1 MANTTT
7 KEIYVDFLKE
17 PPLSLWNTATGT
29 TALAATTTV
38 NAFYSGQGHYF
49 EIWNDA
55 QNDQLVLTG
64 GAIGATGWVPPVDNA
79 ADAIEITRGI
89 NSTNGKSIFTVGTD
103 NAFFIQVGGKIGTIA
118 RNTVF
123 TVGFRKLEAY
133 ATLKG
138 ADATAALTC
147 HPDKAMI
154 GNVAVGGTL
163 ATQTSLANAD
173 VQTSLAHAALVDA
186 TFFSFRVNVSAAGVV
201 TYKLGTSL
209 TDLATA
215 EANLAAD
222 ANAVAFT
229 FANATVLVPS
239 IMIAGTA
246 ATGINDTG
254 ILKYQVGYQ

>member
-1 MANTTT
+1 MATR
-7 KEIYVDFLKE
+7 KQVYVDFVQEL
-17 PPLSLWNTATGT
+17 PLALFNTATGI

-38 NAFYSGQGHYF
+38 NAFRTSRGHYF
-49 EIWNDA
+49 EMYNDG

-64 GAIGATGWVPPVDNA
+64 GAIGTTGWVPPVDNA

-89 NSTNGKSIFTVGTD
+89 NTGNALSKFTVGTD
-103 NAFFIQVGGKIGTIA
+103 PAFFIRVGGKIGTIA

-133 ATLKG
+133 AALKG

-163 ATQTSLANAD
+163 ATQTSLANTDA
-173 VQTSLAHAALVDA
+173 QTSLAHAVLVDA
-186 TFFSFRVNVSAAGVV
+186 TFFSFQVNVSAAGVV

-209 TDLATA
+209 TSLAVA
-215 EANLAAD
+215 EAALAAD
-222 ANAVAFT
+222 ASAVAFT
-229 FANATVLVPS
+229 FADATVLVPS

-246 ATGINDTG
+246 STGINDIG
-254 ILKYQVGYQ
+254 IAKFECGYQ